1 MCKNMSRTRCH
12 VIKIVNYCISKKMF
26 WNSLFHCNLR
36 GGARAAPTARF
47 VGQLDGDH
55 KRSEISVWEICSAT
69 RHVQGRIGLSGVR
82 EISRKAES
90 LNLNKCKSEIWTGP
104 VLSFPG
110 RITLPHLP
118 LDTVRQH
125 QTFEM
130 FFFLLNL
137 I

>member
-82 EISRKAES
+82 EISRKAEALILINVS
-90 LNLNKCKSEIWTGP
+90 QKFGRGRYSVSRAGLPFLICPWTLY
-104 VLSFPG
+104 VNTKLSRCSSFY
-110 RITLPHLP
+110 
-118 LDTVRQH
+118 
-125 QTFEM
+125 
-130 FFFLLNL
+130 
-137 I
+137 